1 MNKKLEKILG
11 AIAKEHLAM
20 ETLETQ
26 NSDSLDFKEVAVWSV
41 KDALIAAFEAGAS
54 YKL

>member
-26 NSDSLDFKEVAVWSV
+26 NSDSLDFKRGGDVVRKGRAHCR
-41 KDALIAAFEAGAS
+41 L
-54 YKL
+54 